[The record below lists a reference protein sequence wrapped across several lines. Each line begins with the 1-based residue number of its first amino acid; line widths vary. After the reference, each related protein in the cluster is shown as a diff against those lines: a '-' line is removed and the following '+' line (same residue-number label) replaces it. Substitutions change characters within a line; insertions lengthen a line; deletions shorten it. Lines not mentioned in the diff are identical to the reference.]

1 MKLALTYAILA
12 LVATVANMG
21 AQMASMLVHRGRF
34 DVLLSMAVGTA
45 VGLVVK
51 YLLDKRF
58 IFAFKAR
65 DMAHDGQTFL
75 LYTVMGLLTTLIF
88 WAMEWIFHLW
98 FDSAAMRY
106 LGGVIGLAI
115 GYWCKYRL
123 DRRFVFRSEAT

>member
-1 MKLALTYAILA
+1 MKLAFTYAILA

-34 DVLLSMAVGTA
+34 DVLLSMVLGTA

-75 LYTVMGLLTTLIF
+75 LYTVMGLFTTCIF
-88 WAMEWIFHLW
+88 WALEWAFHVW

-115 GYWCKYRL
+115 GYYCKYRL
-123 DRRFVFRSEAT
+123 DRRFVFRQETS